1 MEIITLD
8 DAVSSQLSQRS
19 RRIYVPVMACEGR
32 GDLLYRTRSN
42 HSGRRYATAA
52 RPFFATSINSFNDAP
67 WGCFSPR
74 SHWLTKLVLTFR

>member
-8 DAVSSQLSQRS
+8 DDVSSQLSQRS

-42 HSGRRYATAA
+42 HSGRRYAIAA
-52 RPFFATSINSFNDAP
+52 RPFFATSINNFNDAP
-67 WGCFSPR
+67 WGRFSPR